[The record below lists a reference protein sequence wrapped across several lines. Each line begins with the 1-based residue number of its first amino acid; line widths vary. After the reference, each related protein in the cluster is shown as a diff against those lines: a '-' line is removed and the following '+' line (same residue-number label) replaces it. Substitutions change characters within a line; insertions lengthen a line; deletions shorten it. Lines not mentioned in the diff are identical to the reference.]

1 MNKNDMNK
9 NNKNVLNF
17 KFIIIGDT
25 SVGKTSLLFKYINNE
40 FPQTFKSTIGV
51 DAKFKEITYKGFKIK
66 VRIYDTAG
74 QEVYKSIVKNYFRNC
89 DGIFLVFDLTNKYS
103 FNNLKMWMEEIESNI
118 SKEKINLVI
127 LGNKSDLLNI
137 YQVFDND
144 IEEFENN
151 KGVKIIKTSARNG
164 DGIKEAFENMFDIL
178 FSNKNEE
185 EIYQE
190 YCHNYRRKISLK
202 NNKVKS
208 SNINCC

>member
-1 MNKNDMNK
+1 MNKNDK
-9 NNKNVLNF
+9 YVLNL

-25 SVGKTSLLFKYINNE
+25 SVGKTCLLFKYIYDE

-51 DAKFKEITYKGFKIK
+51 DAKFKEITYKGFKINA
-66 VRIYDTAG
+66 RIYDTAG
-74 QEVYKSIVKNYFRNC
+74 QEAYKSIVKNYFRNC

-103 FNNLKMWMEEIESNI
+103 FDSLQMWIEEIDSNI
-118 SKEKINLVI
+118 SKEKKNLVI

-144 IEEFENN
+144 IDEFEKNN
-151 KGVKIIKTSARNG
+151 GVKIIKTSARNG

-178 FSNKNEE
+178 FHNKNDE

-190 YCHNYRRKISLK
+190 YCQNYYRKISLK
-202 NNKVKS
+202 KKKVNN